1 MIIPGRQ
8 RGFVELRCAS
18 RVVRV
23 LRELPQ
29 AYGDLYEN
37 STRSDND
44 GGRCKSH
51 GRIAFSARPGIET
64 DQTGAAQ

>member
-1 MIIPGRQ
+1 M
-8 RGFVELRCAS
+8 
-18 RVVRV
+18 

-44 GGRCKSH
+44 GGRGKNH
-51 GRIAFSARPGIET
+51 GRITFSACPGIET
-64 DQTGAAQ
+64 NQTGAAQ